1 MSVPATEI
9 PFEHPVTAADRVA
22 FEIQR
27 ALEQRR
33 LIPGQRLIETEL
45 AIQVGVGRNAVR
57 EAIQRLAAKGI
68 VDLSPN
74 RSPAIRKLEVDETLE
89 VLELA
94 EELFGLLA
102 RVAARNFR
110 PELHGKRMRAVLKQL
125 TDLSEPHD
133 RGTFSSTRREFYRA
147 LLEIGRNRELHRHF
161 AAIQMQII
169 YVQYESARLDAAR
182 RADYLKVAELVAAGD
197 ARRAEAAARGHV
209 KHVRKLILALASN
222 EAREP

>member
-9 PFEHPVTAADRVA
+9 SFEHPVTAADRVA
-22 FEIQR
+22 FEILR
-27 ALEQRR
+27 ALEQRT

-45 AIQVGVGRNAVR
+45 AIRVGVGRNAVR

-74 RSPAIRKLEVDETLE
+74 RSTAIRKLSVGETLE

-110 PELHGKRMRAVLKQL
+110 PELHAKRMRAVLKQL
-125 TDLSEPHD
+125 TGLSEPLD
-133 RGTFSSTRREFYRA
+133 RSVFSSTRREFYRA

-169 YVQYESARLDAAR
+169 YVQYESAKLDSAR
-182 RADYLKVAELVAAGD
+182 RADYLKVGELVAAGD

-209 KHVRKLILALASN
+209 KHVRKLILSIASN
-222 EAREP
+222 EARTL